1 MRSGNLVNNH
11 SAGSLRVDITVV
23 PTALQK
29 GLDYWSL
36 STIATFALLL
46 SCGSDAAH
54 QHVSGLSNTPA
65 GGRIGPSQS
74 VWGVFAIKSPRDNI
88 PEYSC
93 FTLPGHRDAFQFRAR
108 SDVN

>member
-11 SAGSLRVDITVV
+11 SAGSLRADVTVV
-23 PTALQK
+23 PTALRK
-29 GLDYWSL
+29 GLDYWTL

-65 GGRIGPSQS
+65 GGRVGPSQS
-74 VWGVFAIKSPRDNI
+74 VWGVFAIKSPHDNI
-88 PEYSC
+88 PEYGC
-93 FTLPGHRDAFQFRAR
+93 FTLPGHTDAFQFRAR